1 MSLMPFLGLSQKRGF
16 NRDIAFK
23 LVARQA
29 RCKLV
34 KRAQKFLSEAYP
46 GRYVELKNLRVR
58 CNSAADWLS
67 Q

>member
-1 MSLMPFLGLSQKRGF
+1 MAL

-46 GRYVELKNLRVR
+46 GRYVELKNLPVR
-58 CNSAADWLS
+58 CNSAADRLS